1 MSMSKKTILIA
12 MILAN
17 ILLGVL
23 FVASNYAIW
32 EEINAQDYASPNWS
46 PNMINYMPRIY
57 SNGELIPASTVIV
70 LFNYP
75 FWIYWV
81 AMITNILFGIIL
93 LLRRT
98 D

>member
-1 MSMSKKTILIA
+1 
-12 MILAN
+12 MILVN

-32 EEINAQDYASPNWS
+32 EEVNAQDYASPNWG
-46 PNMINYMPRIY
+46 PIWINYMPRYY
-57 SNGELIPASTVIV
+57 SNGELIPASGIIM
-70 LFNYP
+70 LRNYP
-75 FWIYWV
+75 FMIYWV

-93 LLRRT
+93 LRRT